1 MRLSFHLT
9 FFPPSAEKK
18 KKKPLAYFQRT
29 LLVIHLLSRLRRTK
43 ADPRRYEKWPE
54 PGECHSGRRIILA
67 FFKKKKKKLRESLLL
82 MNSIKAKLQR
92 KRFSAKIIQH
102 GAKLRAARWPKVEGS
117 SQFQN
122 PDLELPGLSLLVY
135 LIPCVFLN

>member
-67 FFKKKKKKLRESLLL
+67 FFKKKKKKTQGKFAFDEFNKS
-82 MNSIKAKLQR
+82 KAATEEI
-92 KRFSAKIIQH
+92 FS
-102 GAKLRAARWPKVEGS
+102 
-117 SQFQN
+117 
-122 PDLELPGLSLLVY
+122 
-135 LIPCVFLN
+135 